1 MTNLRIVKIKL
12 LTIILSSL
20 IIVLFKN
27 WTLVIGLFVVSL
39 LLSIKGVR
47 MDKLVKR
54 IFPLILIVISVIFFQ
69 IIFNYSVDLST
80 RISLGLI
87 SGLKIFTISL
97 MVFLFTS
104 TTSPSEIASVFS
116 FLPSR
121 VQLLVTMTLSLIPL
135 VFEEAHKIQLVQN
148 SRGNAKRR
156 ISLFGGFLPVIIPLL
171 HQTLIRSEQL
181 AQTMESRG
189 FYEKS

>member
-1 MTNLRIVKIKL
+1 MTNLTIVKIKL
-12 LTIILSSL
+12 LTIIFSSL
-20 IIVLFKN
+20 IIVIFKN
-27 WTLVIGLFVVSL
+27 WTLVIGLFVLSL
-39 LLSIKGVR
+39 LLSIRGVR
-47 MDKLVKR
+47 RDKLAKR
-54 IFPLILIVISVIFFQ
+54 VLPLILIVFSVIFFQ
-69 IIFNYSVDLST
+69 IIFNYSVDLYT

-148 SRGNAKRR
+148 SRGNAKKR
-156 ISLFGGFLPVIIPLL
+156 INLFGGFLAVIIPLL

-189 FYEKS
+189 FYEKA